1 MTELQSSASVLA
13 EKVDAMFSPND
24 NTVASGMA
32 ALSKIALDAGIPYYV
47 GADSMVQDGGFATVG
62 INYEELGRETAN
74 MVDEILKGK
83 KAGDIP
89 VKVFKD
95 GLNIYVNKAYMDQL
109 KVTLPEAIQNDD
121 NLIMVGE

>member
-1 MTELQSSASVLA
+1 
-13 EKVDAMFSPND
+13 
-24 NTVASGMA
+24 
-32 ALSKIALDAGIPYYV
+32 
-47 GADSMVQDGGFATVG
+47 MVQDGGFATVG